1 MNLILPWKKKVEI
14 DNFVIQASA
23 SNQGDR
29 ISNEMKSLKQEK
41 SGSFLPNQD
50 DRSADVKSNHLTNV
64 TCLRLH
70 LIHSFSIA

>member
-41 SGSFLPNQD
+41 SGSFLPSQD
-50 DRSADVKSNHLTNV
+50 DRSADVKSNHLPNV
-64 TCLRLH
+64 TCLRLP